1 MEDIMKNIFKMK
13 NLHLQKMGSGK
24 RSALVIAVLL
34 IITSPILAADY
45 SRNASVI
52 TISSWDNNPFTLEV
66 NHQRYKSNGTI
77 TLNDIQPGKLRVKM
91 LRERRGNG
99 YGSCD
104 NGAGSGTLIY
114 NGFLDVPARS
124 RVNAEVNRN
133 RRMCVL
139 GVTRLGNRPNVNRPH
154 PGNGGNGGYG
164 SIDAHPTNFQPYG
177 YEHTGNYGGACAMEF
192 SEFNSLLREIDKAC
206 FSSDKIRVA
215 KQALRHNYI
224 TALQLESLILAMD
237 FDSDQLKIAK
247 HGYDRVLDKENLWK
261 VYDAF
266 SFSSTARDFE
276 DFVCRR

>member
-1 MEDIMKNIFKMK
+1 MKNLFKMTS
-13 NLHLQKMGSGK
+13 LHLQKMGSGK

-34 IITSPILAADY
+34 IITSPLLAADH

-52 TISSWDNNPFTLEV
+52 TISSWDNKPFTIEV

-91 LRERRGNG
+91 LRERKGNG
-99 YGSCD
+99 SCYS
-104 NGAGSGTLIY
+104 GAGRGTLIY

-139 GVTRLGNRPNVNRPH
+139 DVRRLGNRPSANRPH
-154 PGNGGNGGYG
+154 SGGCGN
-164 SIDAHPTNFQPYG
+164 IDASPQNFEPYG

-192 SEFNSLLREIDKAC
+192 NEFNFLLREIDNAC

-224 TALQLESLILAMD
+224 TTLQLEDLILAMD
-237 FDSDQLKIAK
+237 FDRDQFTIAK
-247 HGYDRVLDKENLWK
+247 QGYKRVLDKENIWN

>member
-1 MEDIMKNIFKMK
+1 MEDIMKNLFKMTS
-13 NLHLQKMGSGK
+13 LHLQKMGSGK

-34 IITSPILAADY
+34 IITSPLLAADY

-52 TISSWDNNPFTLEV
+52 TISSWDNKPFTIEV

-91 LRERRGNG
+91 LRERKGNG
-99 YGSCD
+99 SCYS
-104 NGAGSGTLIY
+104 GAGRGTLIY

-139 GVTRLGNRPNVNRPH
+139 DVRRLGNRPSANRPH
-154 PGNGGNGGYG
+154 SGGCGN
-164 SIDAHPTNFQPYG
+164 IDASPQNFEPYG

-192 SEFNSLLREIDKAC
+192 NEFNFLLREIDNAC

-224 TALQLESLILAMD
+224 TTLQLEDLILAMD
-237 FDSDQLKIAK
+237 FDRDQFTIAK
-247 HGYDRVLDKENLWK
+247 QGYKRVLDKENIWN